1 MAKNKKAVKQED
13 VKPSDHEFDI
23 EIEKALANRVVGNE
37 YQTAE
42 TNAEQGNNDYQSY
55 IDMLS
60 CERTEKNYDW
70 RSDVSVPEFTTL
82 HLMQQGLSAT
92 QNFSTRD
99 FTEVYIGDE
108 KVIPAAQAEKRLINN
123 TLNQRELYYYQKLL
137 RATSAKDLDGAT
149 YFRCWWEQKV
159 IPGIIGTEVEQIES
173 DTVDIHGDP
182 LIDRATQIPGIAFR
196 EVPVEGEVPVI
207 DRFNFDVVDR
217 RDIFTSGEYT
227 YSLQQNKWVMIRYS
241 TTLPTMRDLQEEMGY
256 INLDVLR
263 NAHIRGDE
271 RGKGTHTDEYG
282 IPAGQESD
290 KVPIKDWLIV
300 ERYGDDWVTIL
311 KDSKGKEI
319 GIEPGINKDGEVVEG
334 AVLISVISA
343 FAISG
348 GNQIL
353 VRFQQNP
360 YRSATGESYIPLI
373 RGLAY
378 IHPTKADGMGDGKC
392 SRELQIA
399 IDDTVNIS
407 NDRVMLGT
415 LNTFIGRKG
424 AIEANDTVFMEP
436 EHVITVED
444 PVNDIRELTISSD
457 VGGAMNQAQFFS
469 GKMQQLQ
476 SVDPTSVSPV
486 QTATAEARD
495 QARTTTRNQYKEL
508 SLSQTLLNEFYW
520 MISQMHWQFATE
532 ETLIKRI
539 GEDRVQ
545 DYDPSLSYAY
555 KPITS
560 AVETEHGKAAKNRIL
575 LQMLQVIGSIE
586 NPNTPAVLND
596 IVVAI
601 STLNGAEFESLG
613 KRLLDESV
621 GGGGSQGDLATA
633 GQGAPTQNQQGLD
646 QSDLEQSA
654 RENSPDQSFGI

>member
-1 MAKNKKAVKQED
+1 MAKNKKAKEEND
-13 VKPSDHEFDI
+13 VKPSDHKFDI
-23 EIEKALANRVVGNE
+23 SIENALANRVVLNE
-37 YQTAE
+37 YQVAE
-42 TNAEQGNNDYQSY
+42 TNAEQANNDYQSY

-82 HLMQQGLSAT
+82 HLIQQGLSAT

-99 FTEVYIGDE
+99 FTEVYIGDSE
-108 KVIPAAQAEKRLINN
+108 VVPAAEAEKRLINN
-123 TLNQRELYYYQKLL
+123 TLNLRELYYYQKLL

-159 IPGIIGTEVEQIES
+159 IPGIIGTEVEQRES
-173 DTVDIHGDP
+173 ETVDIHGDP
-182 LIDRATQIPGIAFR
+182 LIDRATQIPGLEFA

-207 DRFNFDVVDR
+207 DRFNFDVIDR

-227 YSLQQNKWVMIRYS
+227 YSLQQNKWVIIRYNA
-241 TTLPTMRDLQEEMGY
+241 TLPWMVDRQEEMGY
-256 INLDVLR
+256 FNLDVLR
-263 NAHIRGDE
+263 NAPIKGDE
-271 RGKGTHTDEYG
+271 RGKGTHTDYYG
-282 IPAGQESD
+282 TPAGQESD
-290 KVPIKDWLIV
+290 KSPIKDWLIV

-311 KDSKGKEI
+311 KDKDGEAI
-319 GIEPGINKDGEVVEG
+319 GIEPGINKDGEQVEG
-334 AVLISVISA
+334 AVLVSVISA

-348 GNQIL
+348 GNKIL
-353 VRFQQNP
+353 IRVQQNP
-360 YRSATGESYIPLI
+360 YRSAKGETYIPLI

-378 IHPTKADGMGDGKC
+378 VHPTKADGMGDDKC

-399 IDDTVNIS
+399 IDDTVNVS

-424 AIEANDTVFMEP
+424 AIESNDTIFMEP

-444 PVNDIRELTISSD
+444 PVNDIRELKISSD
-457 VGGAMNQAQFFS
+457 VGGAMSQAQFFS

-476 SVDPTSVSPV
+476 AVDPTSVSPV

-508 SLSQTLLNEFYW
+508 SLSNTLLNEFYW

-532 ETLIKRI
+532 QTLIERI
-539 GEDRVQ
+539 GADRVQ
-545 DYDPSLSYAY
+545 DYDPSKAYAY

-560 AVETEHGKAAKNRIL
+560 AIETEHGKAAKNRIL
-575 LQMLQVIGSIE
+575 LQTMQIVGSIE
-586 NPNTPAVLND
+586 NRNTPAVIND
-596 IVVAI
+596 IVMAI

-613 KRLLDESV
+613 KRLLDESQ
-621 GGGGSQGDLATA
+621 GGGGGKGDLEAV
-633 GQGAPTQNQQGLD
+633 GQGIPTQNQEGLS
-646 QSDLEQSA
+646 QSDLEQSS
-654 RENSPDQSFGI
+654 RENSPGQSFE